1 MIHVRVGCEFR
12 YEATWPTP
20 TIVQVQPRL
29 DAAHHLLH
37 ETWETTPHVDLSTY
51 SDLYGN
57 VCQRLVMPVGEVIWR
72 YNAIAEVS
80 GEMDDYAPD
89 AKQMPIEQLPDDTL
103 VYTLPSRFCLS
114 DVLSDTAWNLFGS
127 TTPGWERVQA
137 ICDWVHNNIRFQ
149 YGTSTPLTTSAD
161 VYEQRVGVCRDFAH
175 LAVTFC
181 RALNIPARY
190 AFGYLPDIGVTPPE
204 HPMDFCAWMEVFL
217 DGRWWTF
224 DPRNNERRIGR
235 VLIGRGRDAL
245 DVAMVTTY
253 GGPKLKSMTVWADQV
268 SLDAFESAATPPLG
282 SQGLIQVTPPAPETE
297 EDAIQA

>member
-20 TIVQVQPRL
+20 TIIQVQPRV
-29 DAAHHLLH
+29 DGAHQLLH
-37 ETWETTPHVDLSTY
+37 ETWETTPHVDFHTY
-51 SDLYGN
+51 TDLFGN
-57 VCQRLVMPVGEVIWR
+57 TCQRLMMPVGDMIWR

-80 GEMDDYAPD
+80 GELDGYNAD
-89 AKQMPIEQLPDDTL
+89 ARQMPIEELPDDTL
-103 VYTLPSRFCLS
+103 VFTLPSRFCLS
-114 DVLSDTAWNLFGS
+114 DMLADTAWNLFGA
-127 TTPGWERVQA
+127 TRPGWERVQT

-149 YGTSTPLTTSAD
+149 YGTSTPLTTAVD

-190 AFGYLPDIGVTPPE
+190 AFGYLPDIGVTPPG

-217 DGRWWTF
+217 EGRWWTF

-253 GGPKLKSMTVWADQV
+253 GGPRLKKMTVWADQV
-268 SLDAFESAATPPLG
+268 SLDAFKSSADSGSSQETQGTIQETPA
-282 SQGLIQVTPPAPETE
+282 APE
-297 EDAIQA
+297 EDIIQA